1 MTNTLLLS
9 AFLLTM
15 PAKGSDYQR
24 AGRYLGKALYKE
36 YRVDEYARRL
46 ERQVIDEDTRKSLTP
61 VVTVGRIIVEQRVEL
76 EWRF

>member
-1 MTNTLLLS
+1 MTQTILLS
-9 AFLLTM
+9 AFLLTL
-15 PAKGSDYQR
+15 PAQGSDYQR

-46 ERQVIDEDTRKSLTP
+46 ERQVIDENTRKSLTP
-61 VVTVGRIIVEQRVEL
+61 VVTVGRIVMEQRIEL